1 MGTLGFDSF
10 MLRAQAPG
18 AQVEVPGLAVDID
31 GRGVNIGR
39 PAPVGMALGMAD
51 VMTEKRCFTAQI
63 ALQFT

>member
-1 MGTLGFDSF
+1 MGNLGFRSL
-10 MLRAQAPG
+10 MLGTQAPG
-18 AQVEVPGLAVDID
+18 AQVKVPSLAVDID

-39 PAPVGMALGMAD
+39 PAPVGVALGMAD